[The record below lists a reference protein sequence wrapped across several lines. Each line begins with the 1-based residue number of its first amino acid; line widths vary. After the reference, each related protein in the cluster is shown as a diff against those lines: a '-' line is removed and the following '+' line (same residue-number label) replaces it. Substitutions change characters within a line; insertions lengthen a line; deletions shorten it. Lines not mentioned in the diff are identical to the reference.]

1 MLNNR
6 KFERGKQSKKDAEAL
21 NEENER
27 LYTAYLQ
34 SEEGQKTEAMLQE
47 YKAKRGPSLME
58 SHLEN
63 NSKKKR
69 NESSEYQFFDRDRVS
84 NICYNYLF
92 LYFFIHYLKYITNT
106 INSFYYLIRICYH
119 IEKWINIKLIN

>member
-6 KFERGKQSKKDAEAL
+6 KFERGKQSKKDAELL

-27 LYTAYLQ
+27 QYIAYLQ

-58 SHLEN
+58 FHHEN
-63 NSKKKR
+63 NTKKKKNNT
-69 NESSEYQFFDRDRVS
+69 NENQFFDRDRVS
-84 NICYNYLF
+84 
-92 LYFFIHYLKYITNT
+92 
-106 INSFYYLIRICYH
+106 LII
-119 IEKWINIKLIN
+119 ILIYTSILI